1 MTALVVQCRDLV
13 RWLRGHF
20 WPLAGITAAGGVV
33 GVAVALLLPVTY
45 QAEAVLLPP
54 GDGGGSRTGLLSQLS
69 ALTGVNAMNSLASF
83 GPLYPDIARSRVVL
97 TAVLDREF
105 EGRSYREWFGRAKS
119 LTPAEEEDLYLDLR
133 DRVTGYINPL
143 TNLIT
148 LEAAAPQANLAAAFL
163 NEILGQMD
171 VFFQTR
177 LVSEAREQRVALERR
192 VEELGR
198 ALGESEANL
207 ESFLKAN
214 RQPQASPSLELA
226 ENRLRREMVI
236 NSSLYT
242 EMKQQLEMTRIKE
255 IGSTPALKVLSAATP
270 PLHRAS
276 PRRVLIVLFSLVV
289 AGLLAVGIVRT
300 REVLRGDATV
310 RR

>member
-1 MTALVVQCRDLV
+1 
-13 RWLRGHF
+13 
-20 WPLAGITAAGGVV
+20 
-33 GVAVALLLPVTY
+33 
-45 QAEAVLLPP
+45 
-54 GDGGGSRTGLLSQLS
+54 
-69 ALTGVNAMNSLASF
+69 MNSLASF

-97 TAVLDREF
+97 TTVLDREF
-105 EGRSYREWFGRAKS
+105 EGRTYREWFGETKTLS
-119 LTPAEEEDLYLDLR
+119 PVEEENLYLDLR
-133 DRVTGYINPL
+133 DHVTGYVNPL

-148 LEAAAPQANLAAAFL
+148 LEAEAPRANLAAAFL
-163 NEILGQMD
+163 NEVLTQMD

-177 LVSEAREQRVALERR
+177 LVSEAREQRIALERR
-192 VEELGR
+192 VEELAR
-198 ALGESEANL
+198 ALAESESNL
-207 ESFLKAN
+207 ESFLKSN
-214 RQPQASPSLELA
+214 RQPQGSPGLELA
-226 ENRLRREMVI
+226 EGRLRREMVI

-276 PRRVLIVLFSLVV
+276 PRRALIVLFSLVV

-300 REVLRGDATV
+300 REVLRADATV